1 MNGIQSSK
9 MFTTHFLRGTLTIL
23 FLMMQVK
30 GTGWTCAKDWFY
42 FNGSCYRAYNTKL
55 SWFYARAAC
64 QENGGDLLSIN
75 SDGEQKFVYRRMAV
89 NKTFWIGLVKDQS
102 SKNFRWSKGEELTY
116 LNWISQPNISGP
128 EDCGE
133 MTDYGSFH
141 GWWNDKSC
149 SEKQPYICEKDAA
162 SGRYFKRS
170 PNTQLT
176 KHVIHQLVVQSDIEC
191 LLWCRRYQNCTS
203 VNYRPGEA
211 PSTSLCE
218 INAAIANEF
227 PGDVVESKE
236 FDYYEALG

>member
-1 MNGIQSSK
+1 MEGRSY
-9 MFTTHFLRGTLTIL
+9 LLG
-23 FLMMQVK
+23 VK
-30 GTGWTCAKDWFY
+30 GLIGKERSSHELIS
-42 FNGSCYRAYNTKL
+42 N
-55 SWFYARAAC
+55 
-64 QENGGDLLSIN
+64 EI
-75 SDGEQKFVYRRMAV
+75 
-89 NKTFWIGLVKDQS
+89 TFCI
-102 SKNFRWSKGEELTY
+102 ET
-116 LNWISQPNISGP
+116 
-128 EDCGE
+128 
-133 MTDYGSFH
+133 
-141 GWWNDKSC
+141 
-149 SEKQPYICEKDAA
+149 DAA

-211 PSTSLCE
+211 PSTRLCE